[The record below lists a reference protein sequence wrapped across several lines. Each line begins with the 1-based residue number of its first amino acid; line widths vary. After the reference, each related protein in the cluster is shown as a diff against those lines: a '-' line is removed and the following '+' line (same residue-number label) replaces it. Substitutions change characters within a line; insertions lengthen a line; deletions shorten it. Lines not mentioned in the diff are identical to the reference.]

1 MTIHIENNEIARE
14 KNAKRTKTLVAEICS
29 KAYDLA
35 IWNVTRWIRA
45 NNGKTLYVIFR
56 LTERGLAQVGVEVS
70 SDAIRKE
77 VKKRGGKL
85 LAEAS
90 PREYTAYTAPVQE
103 IGADQESEM
112 SPLHRTE
119 DIEKKYP
126 LTRNFGGR
134 PRESTLAKKKKRE
147 DKLDACYCAITNIH
161 ISKNK

>member
-1 MTIHIENNEIARE
+1 MTIRIANNEIARR
-14 KNAKRTKTLVAEICS
+14 KNENRTKTLVDEMRS
-29 KAYDLA
+29 KPYDLA

-77 VKKRGGKL
+77 VKKRGGRL

-103 IGADQESEM
+103 IGADQESEV
-112 SPLHRTE
+112 SPLYGTE
-119 DIEKKYP
+119 
-126 LTRNFGGR
+126 G
-134 PRESTLAKKKKRE
+134 A
-147 DKLDACYCAITNIH
+147 
-161 ISKNK
+161 